1 MPRVCKILSVICV
14 LALILALS
22 ACGVH
27 EPNAEP
33 AQSEE
38 AAAIASDG
46 TQQAIE
52 PPVEEESSYED
63 SGIQPRTSYL
73 IVDEAI
79 TQGGSGWM
87 QPEGYRYYR
96 VSVANNGGEALKV
109 TVTYGGA
116 AHCWEKTVAANA
128 EEMVLNVV
136 NAADGWEHNISFSTP
151 SGELDGTVQ
160 VRVSDTEL

>member
-1 MPRVCKILSVICV
+1 MRSGILATRRL
-14 LALILALS
+14 LALVCALLFALAL
-22 ACGVH
+22 AGCGAVGAQ
-27 EPNAEP
+27 PGVSSP
-33 AQSEE
+33 AGP
-38 AAAIASDG
+38 DG
-46 TQQAIE
+46 
-52 PPVEEESSYED
+52 PPVEEEGGYGAAAEPEA
-63 SGIQPRTSYL
+63 GYL

-79 TQGGSGWM
+79 TQGGSCWM

-116 AHCWEKTVAANA
+116 AHCWEKTVAANT

>member
-1 MPRVCKILSVICV
+1 
-14 LALILALS
+14 
-22 ACGVH
+22 
-27 EPNAEP
+27 
-33 AQSEE
+33 
-38 AAAIASDG
+38 
-46 TQQAIE
+46 
-52 PPVEEESSYED
+52 
-63 SGIQPRTSYL
+63 
-73 IVDEAI
+73 
-79 TQGGSGWM
+79 M

-116 AHCWEKTVAANA
+116 AHCWEKTVAANT
-128 EEMVLNVV
+128 EETVLNVV

>member
-1 MPRVCKILSVICV
+1 MRSGILAARGRMALVCALLFA
-14 LALILALS
+14 LALAG
-22 ACGVH
+22 CG
-27 EPNAEP
+27 AEGAQPGVPSP
-33 AQSEE
+33 A
-38 AAAIASDG
+38 DPG
-46 TQQAIE
+46 V
-52 PPVEEESSYED
+52 PPVEEEGGCSAAAEPEA
-63 SGIQPRTSYL
+63 GYL

-79 TQGGSGWM
+79 THGGSGWT

-116 AHCWEKTVAANA
+116 AHCWEKTVAANT
-128 EEMVLNVV
+128 EETVLNIV
-136 NAADGWEHNISFSTP
+136 NAAGGWEHNISFSTP